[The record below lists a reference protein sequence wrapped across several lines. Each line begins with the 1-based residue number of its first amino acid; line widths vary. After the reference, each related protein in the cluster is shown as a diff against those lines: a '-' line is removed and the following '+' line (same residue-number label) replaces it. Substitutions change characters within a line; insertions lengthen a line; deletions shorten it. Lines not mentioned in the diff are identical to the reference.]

1 MTIQQ
6 EACEKIMKL
15 SEDGI
20 RLILVMADEIAR
32 QQGISIEADAKKEND
47 ASLTRRKKAFQNML
61 EMREELTY
69 PKDFDYKK
77 AVEEAVDEKYNFT
90 N

>member
-1 MTIQQ
+1 MNETV
-6 EACEKIMKL
+6 EVGLAEDREDDTVEKK
-15 SEDGI
+15 
-20 RLILVMADEIAR
+20 VP
-32 QQGISIEADAKKEND
+32 
-47 ASLTRRKKAFQNML
+47 LTHKKKAFRNML

-77 AVEEAVDEKYNFT
+77 AVEEVVDEKYNFT